1 MMNLG
6 TRVFSERNVSI
17 NYEHKARAT
26 DLELLGYLKAFSWLS
41 NSDKTSLVSALGITN
56 FSKHEVIMRESALAS
71 DAHIL
76 LAGTAS
82 LTCLNVKSERVMIAL
97 LPPGP
102 IPEFPTLPFTPSRFQ
117 IEAYDDCRVGSLG
130 WEQFDNIVAHSSRA
144 AFRQFHQSNLQ
155 QWYRLL
161 LRGSSFL
168 SLSLRERVGLALLEL
183 CTDFGVADSRGT
195 LLRIVV
201 SQTHLANLVG
211 ASRPRVTEHLAHLE
225 RDGLLIR
232 QGRKLIVRADEL
244 KDSISGRIPDLP
256 IQIQPALARSDQ
268 LRTQI
273 GTSFPTSRRTSN
285 LRRSESSIYTHQN
298 NSLKPSRQAT

>member
-1 MMNLG
+1 MMDLS
-6 TRVFSERNVSI
+6 TDVFSGRNVSL

-41 NSDKTSLVSALGITN
+41 SADKTSLVCALEIAN
-56 FSKHEVIMRESALAS
+56 FTRREVILRESALAS
-71 DAHIL
+71 EAHIL

-82 LTCLNVKSERVMIAL
+82 LTCLNAKTERVVVAL

-130 WEQFDNIVAHSSRA
+130 WEQFDKIASHSSRS
-144 AFRQFHQSNLQ
+144 AFREFHQNNLQ

-168 SLSLRERVGLALLEL
+168 SLSLHERVGFALLEL
-183 CTDFGVADSRGT
+183 CADFGIADSRGT
-195 LLRIVV
+195 LLRIAV

-211 ASRPRVTEHLAHLE
+211 ASRPRVTEHLACLE
-225 RDGLLIR
+225 HDGLLIR
-232 QGRKLIVRADEL
+232 QGRKIIVLADEL
-244 KDSISGRIPDLP
+244 KNSIGRRIPDLP
-256 IQIQPALARSDQ
+256 MQIQAASHKGSHTGRS
-268 LRTQI
+268 
-273 GTSFPTSRRTSN
+273 TSN
-285 LRRSESSIYTHQN
+285 RNRERAQIAMKRRH
-298 NSLKPSRQAT
+298 

>member
-1 MMNLG
+1 MMDLS
-6 TRVFSERNVSI
+6 TDVFSGRNVSL

-41 NSDKTSLVSALGITN
+41 SADKTSLVCALEIAN
-56 FSKHEVIMRESALAS
+56 FTRREVILRESALAS

-82 LTCLNVKSERVMIAL
+82 LTCLNAKTERVMVAL

-102 IPEFPTLPFTPSRFQ
+102 IPEFPTLPFTPSQFQ

-130 WEQFDNIVAHSSRA
+130 WEQFDNLASHSSRS
-144 AFRQFHQSNLQ
+144 AFREFHQNNLQ

-168 SLSLRERVGLALLEL
+168 SLSLHERVGLALLEL
-183 CTDFGVADSRGT
+183 CQDFGIADSRGT
-195 LLRIVV
+195 LLRIAV
-201 SQTHLANLVG
+201 SQRHFANLVG
-211 ASRPRVTEHLAHLE
+211 ASRPRVTEHLAGLE

-232 QGRKLIVRADEL
+232 QGHKLIVRAEKL
-244 KDSISGRIPDLP
+244 KDSISKRIPDLP
-256 IQIQPALARSDQ
+256 YQGTVRASDVGITTNND
-268 LRTQI
+268 RA
-273 GTSFPTSRRTSN
+273 PTFVAMKRKR
-285 LRRSESSIYTHQN
+285 
-298 NSLKPSRQAT
+298 